1 MVFIPILVSTFSEML
16 VFIPGQEKI
25 IHMNY
30 SSLSLLTQ
38 ILSSIAAFEF
48 LCAQSPYN
56 MRGLLIG
63 SFYSLQG
70 LAAGLSSLLLLL
82 FAEFPA
88 GNQQSLKSDF
98 WFNFVILLLTV
109 VGVIV
114 FSGVVRWYKK
124 RERDYL
130 GRECV
135 DHRAILEAYYDR
147 SK

>member
-1 MVFIPILVSTFSEML
+1 
-16 VFIPGQEKI
+16 
-25 IHMNY
+25 
-30 SSLSLLTQ
+30 
-38 ILSSIAAFEF
+38 
-48 LCAQSPYN
+48 

-82 FAEFPA
+82 FVEFPA
-88 GNQQSLKSDF
+88 GNQRSLKSDF

-109 VGVIV
+109 GGVIV
-114 FSGVVRWYKK
+114 FSGMVRWYKK

-130 GRECV
+130 GREYV
-135 DHRAILEAYYDR
+135 DHRAVLEAYYDR